1 MAETMN
7 ETQGDVY
14 VRRDVFEARMDRME
28 MLLEKTVLEI
38 KSYVDKSTGETKA
51 YVEKA
56 IGGLR
61 DEVRSE
67 VGSLRTEMQS
77 EIGGLKKETGGLR
90 AEIAEV
96 KNEVK
101 GLSARVQAVENTLSW
116 WIGLFA
122 ILIALLAFATPIA
135 DSIKKI
141 FKPSFTLDDIK
152 NIVRAE
158 IASQSGGGE

>member
-1 MAETMN
+1 MAESQ
-7 ETQGDVY
+7 EDIY

-56 IGGLR
+56 TADTR
-61 DEVRSE
+61 AYVEKATADTRAYVEKTV
-67 VGSLRTEMQS
+67 S
-77 EIGGLKKETGGLR
+77 EIKAQ
-90 AEIAEV
+90 AE
-96 KNEVK
+96 KNGNDIKALTVRVDALEK
-101 GLSARVQAVENTLSW
+101 TLGARISAVESTLSW

-135 DSIKKI
+135 DSIKKL

>member
-1 MAETMN
+1 MA
-7 ETQGDVY
+7 ETQGDIY

-38 KSYVDKSTGETKA
+38 KSYVDKSTGETRTYVEKATADTRA
-51 YVEKA
+51 YVEKT
-56 IGGLR
+56 
-61 DEVRSE
+61 V
-67 VGSLRTEMQS
+67 S
-77 EIGGLKKETGGLR
+77 EIKAQ
-90 AEIAEV
+90 AE
-96 KNEVK
+96 KNGNDIKALTVRVDALEK
-101 GLSARVQAVENTLSW
+101 TLGARISAVESTLSW

-135 DSIKKI
+135 DSIKKL

>member
-38 KSYVDKSTGETKA
+38 KSYVDKLTGETKA